1 MEKSSK
7 LKRVFFITF
16 CALILLAICMLVF
29 VHKVF
34 IFESTKVSYEVV
46 KPHAILAYNSEE
58 NANTTLLN
66 NENQVVYLS
75 DIPYKTGTV
84 GWGSIA
90 LDKTQDN
97 TPLTLLL
104 DGVLT
109 VVEKGIWAHATS
121 TLEYDISKYKDYAY
135 FTTFYGL
142 NNTSG
147 NRGNGVK
154 FSVYTSEDGKNW
166 TLRTEENPVAIKSS
180 NNAVRIKID
189 IRDANYI
196 KLYASDNGSN
206 ASDHAVWGDAKLVKE
221 GYNDNAMQT
230 VEEYDKLIKASY
242 ESGEVKDDLKLTL
255 LQRNFIKN
263 VGQYKLRNFLE
274 KDAKNRE
281 MFNWF
286 INDEEALRL
295 WTVGGTPNGT
305 YIRALEVLS
314 DLYQAH
320 KEDLTN
326 EELTPDGTKYKDL
339 YLKMMLALSL
349 THSSNVGLWIGGNQF
364 SDAVTRYEIYK
375 DMHLNNKLLSNNM
388 FENYTV
394 EEMRWVMH
402 VNIDDE
408 EIK

>member
-29 VHKVF
+29 VRKVF

-189 IRDANYI
+189 IREANYI

-263 VGQYKLRNFLE
+263 VG
-274 KDAKNRE
+274 
-281 MFNWF
+281 
-286 INDEEALRL
+286 
-295 WTVGGTPNGT
+295 
-305 YIRALEVLS
+305 
-314 DLYQAH
+314 
-320 KEDLTN
+320 
-326 EELTPDGTKYKDL
+326 
-339 YLKMMLALSL
+339 
-349 THSSNVGLWIGGNQF
+349 
-364 SDAVTRYEIYK
+364 
-375 DMHLNNKLLSNNM
+375 
-388 FENYTV
+388 
-394 EEMRWVMH
+394 
-402 VNIDDE
+402 
-408 EIK
+408 